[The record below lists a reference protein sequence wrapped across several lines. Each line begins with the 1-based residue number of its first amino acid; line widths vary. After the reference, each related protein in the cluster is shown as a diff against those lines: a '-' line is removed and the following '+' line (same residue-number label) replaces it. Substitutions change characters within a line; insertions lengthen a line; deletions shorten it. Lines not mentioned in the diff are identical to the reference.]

1 MKIKIEI
8 ELDTNEDL
16 DEKESLLELLQA
28 VKDKLDGEYDNE
40 D

>member
-16 DEKESLLELLQA
+16 DEKESLLELLQV
-28 VKDKLDGEYDNE
+28 VKDRLDGDYDYE